1 MAAADWEEEGT
12 KAAVQETLASPHPH
26 TPKNLPTHPKNLPT
40 HPQKLTQTPTNL
52 PTHPNN
58 LPTHPKNLPTHPK
71 TYPHTQKTYPNTQK
85 KLTHTP
91 KKTYPP
97 KKCLPQHCRPNKKDP
112 TNEICSHY
120 YKEKSQQSSQ
130 WSLTLSLPLSLS
142 FFFHC
147 YCHFILVGW
156 LVGRYS
162 IILNQMFQSSQ
173 VSRFAL

>member
-1 MAAADWEEEGT
+1 MLQKMSIAVFSRMGFMRRCIWWWHLISFLKISPMGFGGRCKSGATDWEEEGT

-26 TPKNLPTHPKNLPT
+26 TPKNLPTHPK
-40 HPQKLTQTPTNL
+40 
-52 PTHPNN
+52 
-58 LPTHPKNLPTHPK
+58 
-71 TYPHTQKTYPNTQK
+71 
-85 KLTHTP
+85 KLTH
-91 KKTYPP
+91 
-97 KKCLPQHCRPNKKDP
+97 PNKKDP

-156 LVGRYS
+156 SVGRYS

-173 VSRFAL
+173 VSRFPL